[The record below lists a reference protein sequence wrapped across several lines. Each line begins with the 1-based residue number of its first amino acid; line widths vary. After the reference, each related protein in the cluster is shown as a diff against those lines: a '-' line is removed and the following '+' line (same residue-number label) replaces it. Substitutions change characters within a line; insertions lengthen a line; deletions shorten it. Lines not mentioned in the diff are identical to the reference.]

1 MEGGRALLLHC
12 AASAFFILSA
22 TVLYL
27 NCAAGAVNHPFL
39 LASACFAVASALLAW
54 LRLLRI
60 RSSRKGLP
68 VRWSIGASQDTSRKF
83 SRKCGKVARE
93 GVVLFGNGDVYEGE
107 LSRGRC
113 HGSGVYYFYAKGR
126 YEGDWIDGKYEGHG
140 IESWARG
147 SQYLGQYRQGMRHG
161 FGTYRFYE
169 GDSYSGEWVGGQS
182 HGCGVQSCS
191 DDSFYAG
198 EFKGGVKHGLGRYR
212 FRNGDEYGGEY
223 FGDKIHG
230 FGVYKFANG
239 HRYEGSWHEGRRQG
253 FGTYTFWNGEAR
265 SGEWDNG
272 TLRNRLQASD
282 PAIKRAV
289 EAARKFA
296 EDAAKIPQM
305 EEQVRKA
312 VSAGN
317 KAAIVARVIAMRA
330 VQNQKEGKFC
340 DINV

>member
-1 MEGGRALLLHC
+1 M
-12 AASAFFILSA
+12 
-22 TVLYL
+22 TV
-27 NCAAGAVNHPFL
+27 V
-39 LASACFAVASALLAW
+39 STV
-54 LRLLRI
+54 
-60 RSSRKGLP
+60 SSREGPPLRRGQRKGNP
-68 VRWSIGASQDTSRKF
+68 KPASPFIFHCFCGAISSSPIYPAT
-83 SRKCGKVARE
+83 AT
-93 GVVLFGNGDVYEGE
+93 GD
-107 LSRGRC
+107 
-113 HGSGVYYFYAKGR
+113 
-126 YEGDWIDGKYEGHG
+126 G

-191 DDSFYAG
+191 NDSFYAG
-198 EFKGGVKHGLGRYR
+198 EFKGGVMHGLGRYR
-212 FRNGDEYGGEY
+212 FRNGDEYSGEY

-282 PAIKRAV
+282 PAIKRDV
-289 EAARKFA
+289 EAARKLA

-305 EEQVRKA
+305 EEQVRKT
-312 VSAGN
+312 VSAAN

-340 DINV
+340 DINVCVYKLNLAHFVRT